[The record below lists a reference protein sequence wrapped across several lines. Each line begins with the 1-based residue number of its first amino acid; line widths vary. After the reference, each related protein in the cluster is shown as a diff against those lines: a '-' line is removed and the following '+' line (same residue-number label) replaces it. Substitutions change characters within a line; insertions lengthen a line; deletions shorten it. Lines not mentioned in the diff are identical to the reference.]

1 MENVFEE
8 DVTLQDNNG
17 LEADLTPTT
26 GVGSGKKLFQ
36 PGQSGNPKG
45 RPKGSKNRM
54 KALAE
59 GLIGNN
65 ASKIVKKVI
74 SMALDGNEA
83 CLKMCMD
90 RIIPAQRAIDIDKTE
105 RKEQT
110 INITVEAM
118 KDIPHLVT
126 NQINT
131 IEGEVTGRSPIEKE

>member
-1 MENVFEE
+1 MYETPVQEE
-8 DVTLQDNNG
+8 VTNPVPVARNRDH
-17 LEADLTPTT
+17 
-26 GVGSGKKLFQ
+26 LFK

-118 KDIPHLVT
+118 KDIPYLVT

-131 IEGEVTGRSPIEKE
+131 IEGEVVETEAR

>member
-1 MENVFEE
+1 MENVCE
-8 DVTLQDNNG
+8 DTTTYEHNVLDP
-17 LEADLTPTT
+17 DLTPTT

-59 GLIGNN
+59 GLIGTN

-118 KDIPHLVT
+118 KDIPYLVT
-126 NQINT
+126 NSKEFTNT
-131 IEGEVTGRSPIEKE
+131 IEAEVVEVSNN